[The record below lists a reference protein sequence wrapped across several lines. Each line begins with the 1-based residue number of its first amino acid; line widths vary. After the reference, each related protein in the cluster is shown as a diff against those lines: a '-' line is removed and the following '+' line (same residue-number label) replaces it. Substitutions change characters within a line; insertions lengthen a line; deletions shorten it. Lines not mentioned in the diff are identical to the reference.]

1 MKKISLLEA
10 YRLLKK
16 YRHVIFDGDTSR
28 MILNLNDEGLIIKL
42 KNKGSENVMLFPYEF
57 NESVEVNESV
67 ITFYDRMKWRHDFE
81 PLMKVELL

>member
-1 MKKISLLEA
+1 MKKISLLDA

-28 MILNLNDEGLIIKL
+28 MNLNLNEEGLIIKL
-42 KNKGSENVMLFPYEF
+42 KNNGTENVMMFPYEF
-57 NESVEVNESV
+57 NESVEVNASV
-67 ITFYDRMKWRHDFE
+67 ITFHDRMKWRHDFE